1 MRATPVGSNFGLFET
16 LSGQGPTGRP
26 MAAPRLRKAE
36 RRQASLRPVG
46 LEELPPP
53 DHRARFVWAF
63 AERLDLSAL
72 YGAIRAVE
80 GRPGHPPADPRV
92 LPALRL
98 YAAVEGVGSARE
110 VDRLCQEHI
119 GFEWLCGGVGM
130 NHTALAEFRVAH
142 GAALER
148 LLVDSFAAMLKAGHA
163 SLERVA
169 RDGMRVRA
177 AAGAASFR
185 RRAPLERCRAEAAAE
200 VARLRAELE
209 AGPGAPNRRQAAACP
224 RAAADR
230 ERRVEAALAVVAQL
244 TAQPQA
250 GCRLH
255 DQDPPKPE
263 GGAGSG
269 AAKPPPEPRV
279 STTDAEARVMRM
291 PDGGFRPA
299 FNLGFASDPRS
310 TMIAAVTLDNT
321 GSDEGQLRPMS
332 ERLAAVHGRRPS
344 EHLVDG
350 GFAKLADVEAPAA
363 VGVAVFA
370 PVPKPRD
377 PARDPHAPRDGDGPG
392 VAARRQRMGSGAAK
406 AVYKERAATAEC
418 VSARCRNRGLLR
430 SFVRGL
436 EKARTVGLWHA
447 LAHNH
452 NMVCTGRLLAT

>member
-1 MRATPVGSNFGLFET
+1 MPEESNFGLFEN
-16 LSGQGPTGRP
+16 LPQQGPTERP

-36 RRQASLRPVG
+36 RRQVSLRPVS
-46 LEELPPP
+46 LEELLPP

-72 YGAIRAVE
+72 YGAIKAVE

-92 LPALRL
+92 LLALWL
-98 YAAVEGVGSARE
+98 YATVEGVGSARE

-130 NHTALAEFRVAH
+130 NHTTLAEFRVAH
-142 GAALER
+142 GAVLER
-148 LLVDSFAAMLKAGHA
+148 LLVDSFAAMLKAGRA

-169 RDGMRVRA
+169 QDGMRVRA

-185 RRAPLERCRAEAAAE
+185 RRASLERCRAEAAAE
-200 VARLRAELE
+200 VARLRAELD
-209 AGPGAPNRRQAAACP
+209 ADPGALNRRQAAARQ
-224 RAAADR
+224 RAAVDR

-244 TAQPQA
+244 TAQRQA
-250 GCRLH
+250 DRRLH
-255 DQDPPKPE
+255 DQNPPEPE

-310 TMIAAVTLDNT
+310 TMIAAVTLDNS
-321 GSDEGQLRPMS
+321 GSDKGQLRPMN
-332 ERLAAVHGRRPS
+332 ERLAEAYGQRPG
-344 EHLVDG
+344 EHLADG
-350 GFAKLADVEAPAA
+350 GFAKLADIEALAA

-377 PARDPHAPRDGDGPG
+377 AARDPHAPRDGDGPG
-392 VAARRQRMGSGAAK
+392 AAAWRQRMGSDAAK

-418 VSARCRNRGLLR
+418 VNAQCRNRGLLR
-430 SFVRGL
+430 FFVRGI

-447 LAHNH
+447 LAHN
-452 NMVCTGRLLAT
+452 MVCTGRLLAT